1 MSNTYKQF
9 GADMKQTFIAISI
22 AAFTLIGFQ
31 SSALASGEKQCE
43 NKAKK
48 CSTDKQQSATF
59 FKDLAHASFMP
70 NIMKHIK
77 KNKQQLKITREQM
90 KKFEDYHQSNSHK
103 VKTMVQDLIWT
114 EQKAKNLALNNFPPE
129 QVIELGELSLKI
141 RHDIMMRKVQC
152 RTFIKSVLTPD
163 QYKQALTSYAK

>member
-1 MSNTYKQF
+1 MTTYNQI

-31 SSALASGEKQCE
+31 SSAIAGGQKHCE
-43 NKAKK
+43 SKAKK
-48 CSTDKQQSATF
+48 CSTEMPQSASF

-77 KNKQQLKITREQM
+77 KNKAQLKITSEQM
-90 KKFEDYHQSNSHK
+90 QKFEDYHQANSPK
-103 VKTMVQDLIWT
+103 VKTMVQDLMWT
-114 EQKAKNLALNNFPPE
+114 EQKAEKLALNNFPPE

-141 RHDIMMRKVQC
+141 RHDIMMRKVKC

-163 QYKQALTSYAK
+163 QYKQALTSYGK